1 VTRRLVAVLVPQ
13 VGADGFPDEALRA
26 AMVED
31 VYETIAALE
40 LVEPALAV
48 DENDPG
54 REVLES
60 LTWPGTAV
68 VALPPRSSPIPAPSA
83 SATSGSTPIAS
94 RTRLTLDA
102 LVAAGAD
109 QVTVI
114 AGDAPD
120 LPGLLVGKLHR
131 ALGSADV
138 AVLPDPA
145 GGLVGMA
152 TYAPLPE
159 WLTAE
164 STVVDID
171 DCDQVAHLREAARRR
186 TAVSV
191 GPGWHRV
198 RTAQDVTR
206 LDPGL
211 EGWEI
216 TRELLGGARRH

>member
-1 VTRRLVAVLVPQ
+1 VTRRLVAVLVPRPA
-13 VGADGFPDEALRA
+13 VDGFPDASLRL

-40 LVEPALAV
+40 LVEPVLALDAADPV
-48 DENDPG
+48 RDE
-54 REVLES
+54 LES
-60 LTWPGTAV
+60 LTWPGTALV
-68 VALPPRSSPIPAPSA
+68 HLPPAE
-83 SATSGSTPIAS
+83 GVS
-94 RTRLTLDA
+94 RTRHTLDA
-102 LVAAGAD
+102 LLADDAD

-138 AVLPDPA
+138 AVLPGAD
-145 GGLVGMA
+145 GSLVGLA
-152 TYAPLPE
+152 THAPLPD
-159 WLTAE
+159 WLAAE
-164 STVVDID
+164 SID
-171 DCDQVAHLREAARRR
+171 LDGHNAVAHLQGAAPRR

-198 RTAQDVTR
+198 RTPGDLSR

-211 EGWEI
+211 EGWEV
-216 TRELLGGARRH
+216 TRELLRLSG